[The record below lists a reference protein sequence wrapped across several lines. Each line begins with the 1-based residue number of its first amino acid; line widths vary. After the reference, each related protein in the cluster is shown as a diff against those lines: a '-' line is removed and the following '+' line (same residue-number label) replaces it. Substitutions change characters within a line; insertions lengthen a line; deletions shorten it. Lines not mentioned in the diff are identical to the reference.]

1 MTPQDLSSRLAKLSG
16 ELRLVSPSVTCPR
29 CGTSSGF
36 DVRQLVNVF
45 YAIQGEAE
53 DSQSQRSMLVDS
65 NTFVVDALRAPK
77 EVRLLCGDCREEFP
91 SPLPIRFL

>member
-1 MTPQDLSSRLAKLSG
+1 MTPQDLSRRLAKLPG
-16 ELRLVSPSVTCPR
+16 ELRLVSPNVTCPR
-29 CGTSSGF
+29 CGACAGF
-36 DVRQLVNVF
+36 DVRQLVYVI

-53 DSQSQRSMLVDS
+53 DDRSQRSLLVDS
-65 NTFVVDALRAPK
+65 DTFVIDALRAPK